1 MTDQNE
7 NKTIGTKGVE
17 WTLNAQNKETTSG
30 DEKLT
35 RAVQQVIDVD
45 DTDRDAVLAEH
56 FPPESLEGQA
66 VKVVV
71 ELYGADP
78 LKRVQA
84 IAYMDGRPV
93 LLGDCPCKGEK
104 CRAAWGAV
112 WNTRDLDMVGH
123 RGSMKTTPC
132 PSMPATEF
140 DPATGKFLRP
150 VPLGMNPDEWYRY
163 ERAHWGDANKA
174 DLANFMNA
182 NVASAENNKGYHA
195 GDWVVD
201 E

>member
-1 MTDQNE
+1 MMTD
-7 NKTIGTKGVE
+7 KTIGTKGVE
-17 WTLNAQNKETTSG
+17 WMLNAQNKETTSDG
-30 DEKLT
+30 EELT

-45 DTDRDAVLAEH
+45 NTDRDAVLAEH
-56 FPPESLEGQA
+56 MGADALTA
-66 VKVVV
+66 LAT
-71 ELYGADP
+71 LYGEEP
-78 LKRVQA
+78 IQRVQG
-84 IAYMDGRPV
+84 IAFVDGRPIM
-93 LLGDCPCKGEK
+93 LGDCPCKGEK
-104 CRAAWGAV
+104 CRAAWGVSWVA
-112 WNTRDLDMVGH
+112 RDLDMVGH
-123 RGSMKTTPC
+123 RGSLKSQPC
-132 PSMPATEF
+132 ESMPATEF